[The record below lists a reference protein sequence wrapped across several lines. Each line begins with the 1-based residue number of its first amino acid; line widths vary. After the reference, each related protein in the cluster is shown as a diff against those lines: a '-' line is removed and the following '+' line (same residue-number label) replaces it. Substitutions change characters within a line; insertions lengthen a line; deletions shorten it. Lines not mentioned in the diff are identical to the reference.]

1 MGIEI
6 SSHFSYRKLM
16 RFVFPS
22 IATMIFLSTYSIIDG
37 FFVSNYVGDRA
48 FAAIN
53 LIFPAL
59 GIFGCVGAVIGAGG
73 SALIG
78 KRLGQQ
84 RIEEACSLFS
94 SLSLAGLTI
103 GVVLATCAWCVMPW
117 IASGMG
123 AEGEM
128 LRESVFY
135 GRILLISF
143 PMHLLQ
149 RIYHSFAVT
158 SGKPPLAFWT
168 NVASGVIN
176 LAFDY
181 LFIVCFGWAVA
192 GAAWATVLAEFTGG
206 LLPVL
211 YFILHRDGVLHLGYP
226 QLRLEDFLKVCSNGI
241 SQFLTG
247 VSMSFLAMVYNYQL
261 LRFVGEKGVAAFG
274 VIMYISFVFESA
286 YLGYAQGIAPVISY
300 NYGAD
305 NRKELGNVF
314 RKSLMFYAVTG
325 ALVTIGSLVFAS
337 PLAWLFTGYSQ
348 ELYAL
353 TLHGLRLY
361 ALSFTISGFPI
372 FAASFFTALNNGPVA
387 AEISVCQ
394 SILFELIAVVMLP
407 LILGVDGIWVSVDA
421 ANVAAVILSVYF
433 WKRYQP
439 RYGY

>member
-1 MGIEI
+1 
-6 SSHFSYRKLM
+6 
-16 RFVFPS
+16 
-22 IATMIFLSTYSIIDG
+22 
-37 FFVSNYVGDRA
+37 
-48 FAAIN
+48 
-53 LIFPAL
+53 
-59 GIFGCVGAVIGAGG
+59 
-73 SALIG
+73 
-78 KRLGQQ
+78 
-84 RIEEACSLFS
+84 
-94 SLSLAGLTI
+94 
-103 GVVLATCAWCVMPW
+103 
-117 IASGMG
+117 
-123 AEGEM
+123 
-128 LRESVFY
+128 
-135 GRILLISF
+135 
-143 PMHLLQ
+143 
-149 RIYHSFAVT
+149 
-158 SGKPPLAFWT
+158 
-168 NVASGVIN
+168 
-176 LAFDY
+176 
-181 LFIVCFGWAVA
+181 
-192 GAAWATVLAEFTGG
+192 
-206 LLPVL
+206 
-211 YFILHRDGVLHLGYP
+211 
-226 QLRLEDFLKVCSNGI
+226 
-241 SQFLTG
+241 
-247 VSMSFLAMVYNYQL
+247 MVYNYQL

-286 YLGYAQGIAPVISY
+286 YLGYAQGIASVISY

-407 LILGVDGIWVSVDA
+407 LILGVDGIWGSVDA